1 MDSLPFFPE
10 RASTIAGQVDNLY
23 FAWTILSSVV
33 AIAIAAL
40 IIWFAVRYR
49 KGSPADRSVADVEV
63 HEKKMRRIEIAWTVA
78 PLALFLGMFVW
89 SAEVYY
95 ESITVP
101 KGAMPIYVVAKQWM
115 WHAEHPA
122 GEREINELHVPIG
135 RPVELVMTS
144 QDVIHSLSIPGFR
157 IKQDVLPGRYTTLWF
172 TANRTGEYHLFCTQ
186 YCGAS
191 HSHMVGRVVVME
203 PAAFEGWLSEHSSVP
218 TMAARGAQRYLKLG
232 CNGCHG
238 AQAAVRAPR
247 LEGLF
252 GSRVRL
258 TDGRS
263 VLADER
269 FVRDAVCCRTW
280 TRRPAMNPTCLR
292 FAGRSAKRICSR
304 SSSTSSRWATQ
315 RNRRR
320 HEQRGNRAI
329 RKLLE
334 QRLELVGMAD
344 DSRPQAHRHSLHRSR
359 SPCCSASAAPRPP

>member
-1 MDSLPFFPE
+1 
-10 RASTIAGQVDNLY
+10 
-23 FAWTILSSVV
+23 
-33 AIAIAAL
+33 
-40 IIWFAVRYR
+40 
-49 KGSPADRSVADVEV
+49 
-63 HEKKMRRIEIAWTVA
+63 
-78 PLALFLGMFVW
+78 
-89 SAEVYY
+89 
-95 ESITVP
+95 
-101 KGAMPIYVVAKQWM
+101 MPIYVVAKQWM

-144 QDVIHSLSIPGFR
+144 QDVIHSLSLPGFR

-172 TANRTGEYHLFCTQ
+172 TANRPGEYHLFCTQ

-203 PAAFEGWLSEHSSVP
+203 PAAFEGWLSEHASVP

-238 AQAAVRAPR
+238 AQAAVGAPR

-269 FVRDAVCCRTW
+269 FVRDAVMLPSLDV
-280 TRRPAMNPTCLR
+280 PAGYESNMP
-292 FAGRSAKRICSR
+292 SY
-304 SSSTSSRWATQ
+304 
-315 RNRRR
+315 
-320 HEQRGNRAI
+320 RGQI
-329 RKLLE
+329 SEEDLLE
-334 QRLELVGMAD
+334 IVEYVK
-344 DSRPQAHRHSLHRSR
+344 SLGNATHQET
-359 SPCCSASAAPRPP
+359 P